1 MFWSKFLMYFYI
13 LLSARLFSKKFW
25 ETFIAATSHLPRV
38 VKSMPK
44 SRCGKMESIAFYTV
58 RSKIEPMLIVSS
70 QFRLLSILHR
80 ASFFVKRFSQLN
92 LMEALGGIIVEQFL
106 SLKQLGYSYQ
116 QVSEE
121 LNVHNRGDR
130 NLLTEK
136 VGEKYFFFKNSG
148 KNLSNCTAT
157 FNIITTLNSIEF
169 TGSEFLGI
177 SIQNRKNAR
186 NGYQIY
192 LKNKDFLPKKVH
204 TSHQNWKEGIK
215 NGCWKWYKKPW
226 WNSKQYCNATN
237 KCAFGKTTSA
247 ITNFWRIQI
256 ELSTC

>member
-1 MFWSKFLMYFYI
+1 
-13 LLSARLFSKKFW
+13 
-25 ETFIAATSHLPRV
+25 
-38 VKSMPK
+38 
-44 SRCGKMESIAFYTV
+44 
-58 RSKIEPMLIVSS
+58 
-70 QFRLLSILHR
+70 
-80 ASFFVKRFSQLN
+80 
-92 LMEALGGIIVEQFL
+92 MEALGGIIVEQFL

-130 NLLTEK
+130 NFLTEK
-136 VGEKYFFFKNSG
+136 VGEKFFFFKNSG

-177 SIQNRKNAR
+177 SIQNKKNAR

-204 TSHQNWKEGIK
+204 TSHQN
-215 NGCWKWYKKPW
+215 
-226 WNSKQYCNATN
+226 
-237 KCAFGKTTSA
+237 
-247 ITNFWRIQI
+247 
-256 ELSTC
+256 